1 MALDGGYPDPRT
13 WLAVVCVKLAGYQF
27 NHLGVVSPHN
37 AVTGLAVQSLP
48 YAVEDAAAQFVNVGG
63 NDWTVALCEL
73 DGSGTGQVEID
84 LYPHRP
90 K

>member
-1 MALDGGYPDPRT
+1 MALDGGYPNPRT

-27 NHLGVVSPHN
+27 NHLGVVSPNN
-37 AVTGLAVQSLP
+37 AVTGLAVQPLP
-48 YAVEDAAAQFVNVGG
+48 YAIENAAGELVDVGG
-63 NDWTVALCEL
+63 TDWAVALREL
-73 DGSGTGQVEID
+73 DGSGTGQVEVD